1 MLQNLP
7 KRKAPKQYL
16 ILLSMKNKLF
26 LAILSGLL
34 LWIAWPPTPYTTFL
48 LFVGL
53 VPMLLL
59 LEEIMQSASNR
70 KGFLIFWLSFLGF
83 FIWNTLS
90 VYWVYN
96 SVKTIGAVIAVP
108 ISFIPYSL
116 GPLLM
121 STACWL
127 YYRLRKVAPL
137 SWSLTGLVCF
147 WMGYEYLHQSWDL
160 AFPWMTLGNGFAV
173 SHSWVQWYE
182 YTGVYGGTIWIW
194 LVNILIFL
202 IYLNL
207 KKQGQK
213 KHRQQ
218 LVAAT
223 VLAVLLP
230 LSFSLFTYFRYEE
243 QEDPSNI
250 VIVQPNID
258 PYKKES
264 SIPEQEQLETL
275 IKLSRSVAQPNTEFF
290 LWPET
295 ALPHQIDEN
304 KIRSNANFLAVQQF
318 LNNYK
323 NGNVITGAETFKIY
337 NRPETSSATQ
347 VEGTKDYFDSFN
359 TAINIENSAE
369 VQFYHK
375 SKLVPGV
382 EQMPF
387 GSALS
392 FLKPVFAHL
401 GGSTGGYGKQDEP
414 SVFYSQSG
422 IGAAPVICYES
433 IWGGYVGKYVLKG
446 AQFIAII
453 TNDGWW
459 ENTSGKDQHLDYA
472 KLRAIETRRWV
483 CRSAN
488 TGLSAF
494 INQRGDVVK
503 TTKWWQQAAI
513 KQDINLNSDLT
524 FYVKHGDYLAKIASL
539 VTLFLIIFLIVKNIF
554 LKV

>member
-1 MLQNLP
+1 M
-7 KRKAPKQYL
+7 KKKF
-16 ILLSMKNKLF
+16 LLS
-26 LAILSGLL
+26 ILSGLL

-59 LEEIMQSASNR
+59 LEEIIQSNSNR
-70 KGFLIFWLSFLGF
+70 KGFLIFWMTFLGF

-90 VYWVYN
+90 IYWVYN
-96 SVKTIGAVIAVP
+96 SVKTIGALVAVP
-108 ISFIPYSL
+108 ISLVPYSL

-137 SWSLTGLVCF
+137 HWSLAGLVCF
-147 WMGYEYLHQSWDL
+147 WIGYEYLHQSWDL
-160 AFPWMTLGNGFAV
+160 AFPWMTLGNGFAI
-173 SHSWVQWYE
+173 SHQWIQWYE

-202 IYLNL
+202 IYQTQ
-207 KKQGQK
+207 KKQAQK
-213 KHRQQ
+213 KHWQR
-218 LVAAT
+218 LVTAV
-223 VLAVLLP
+223 VLAILLP
-230 LSFSLFTYFRYEE
+230 LGLSLFIYYGYKE

-250 VIVQPNID
+250 VIIQPNID
-258 PYKKES
+258 PYEKQGI
-264 SIPEQEQLETL
+264 IPIADQINTL
-275 IKLSRSVAQPNTEFF
+275 ITLSKKVAQPNTEFF
-290 LWPET
+290 IWPET
-295 ALPHQIDEN
+295 AISDGKGVDEDQ
-304 KIRSNANFLAVQQF
+304 IRSSNYYLKVQHFLYPYKNANVLTGIESYKFYSHDPTPSSEKVPGYNVFIDHFNAAV
-318 LNNYK
+318 
-323 NGNVITGAETFKIY
+323 
-337 NRPETSSATQ
+337 
-347 VEGTKDYFDSFN
+347 
-359 TAINIENSAE
+359 NIENSAK

-387 GSALS
+387 GAALS

-433 IWGGYVGKYVLKG
+433 IWGEYVGKYVLKG

-503 TTKWWQQAAI
+503 QTNWWTQDAI

-524 FYVKHGDYLAKIASL
+524 FYVKHGDYLAKAATLISL
-539 VTLFLIIFLIVKNIF
+539 IIIFFLIIKKLFF
-554 LKV
+554 KVF